1 MDDDSEKMDD
11 DREKMDN
18 GSEKSN
24 GEGIQSSS
32 PEKQQQYLTTESSEI
47 VGRGSAVQTEE
58 EYASLCKFVMDSQV
72 SVEVLC
78 QSASPEKQQHYLPM
92 NSFGTVNLL
101 HYLSYSLDLGFRM
114 NVSGC
119 FPCTGKNDCAVVHLS
134 ENNLLS
140 LFVFLFVM
148 VFSLKLE
155 LLFTE
160 NGAGSGSAIQTVGN
174 LESNGNLEAGDLDI
188 TDYDIDVPVFSVP
201 EDWKNEEEALG
212 AASFTGLAVNQ
223 HNAELD
229 AAAQHL
235 QPALRQP
242 DAVEVLRQQPCSAMQ
257 QLDVLMEE
265 GLVTKA
271 ELHILQVAV
280 GIGQKANRMNL
291 RQPFAV
297 EVLGQQPCPAM
308 QQVAVIKKE
317 ALVSIPE
324 LIILD
329 EAVRIGHRV
338 NRRKRRLLMWERGLG
353 HGP

>member
-92 NSFGTVNLL
+92 NSF
-101 HYLSYSLDLGFRM
+101 
-114 NVSGC
+114 
-119 FPCTGKNDCAVVHLS
+119 
-134 ENNLLS
+134 
-140 LFVFLFVM
+140 
-148 VFSLKLE
+148 
-155 LLFTE
+155 E